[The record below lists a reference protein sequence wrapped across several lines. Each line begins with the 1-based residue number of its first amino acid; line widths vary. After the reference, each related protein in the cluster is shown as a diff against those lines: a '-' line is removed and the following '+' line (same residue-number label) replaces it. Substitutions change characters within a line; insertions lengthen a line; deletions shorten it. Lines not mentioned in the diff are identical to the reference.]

1 MSTALILRLII
12 QTLITSLGTAFFYI
26 LTMLNKDRV
35 PRGLF
40 VKLFIYFNFAF
51 SIAPLVDYNTRVF
64 YSLGI
69 VILSQLVLLKHN
81 ILQSFVLTFIFLV
94 MGLILDSVVMLIFTE
109 VLKFEVPTIS
119 YGINWI
125 SVFASTMINIGIV
138 GITWVLR
145 GKIKAVLIKIS
156 YLKNYQITLPLLAI
170 VLMLLYVFWVN
181 FYVIYGNTQSMFV
194 QIIMLVVVFFISMV
208 VFYATD
214 QYMKKTNE
222 NLVLKERV
230 SDMSKNQSNQTKS
243 KSEFEKS
250 VEFDL
255 FSSGFGEK
263 ISENFQLEG
272 VLYESENSLIY
283 KLTGMDSIGYTLK
296 AISKEK
302 MESVD
307 FKRLQAL
314 NINRVASLIE
324 YADTSQFHYFLKPF
338 IDGINLHEH
347 VKANGPMAEKQLV
360 DVLEQLMN
368 IISAL
373 HEHTEPLIYRDIKP
387 SNLIIDK
394 AGRLHLI
401 DIETIRKSNAK
412 REMDTILIATKGFT
426 APEQYG
432 FSQSHEKSDIFSIGA
447 TAYFLATGKM
457 PHYDQVH
464 DSNFADHQNVSPKLM
479 AFIRKCMQFN
489 PEDRYASVKEASESL
504 VVGVS

>member
-1 MSTALILRLII
+1 MDLELILRMIIITFIQVVGFTAFLVITFPKTERLSYKRILII
-12 QTLITSLGTAFFYI
+12 FSFLYLCNSLVPFISIDTRLYFHMMVLI
-26 LTMLNKDRV
+26 LTC
-35 PRGLF
+35 
-40 VKLFIYFNFAF
+40 
-51 SIAPLVDYNTRVF
+51 LVFLRY
-64 YSLGI
+64 
-69 VILSQLVLLKHN
+69 N
-81 ILQSFVLTFIFLV
+81 ILQSFIITFICLV
-94 MGLILDSVVMLIFTE
+94 AGLIIDTGLVIILQFT
-109 VLKFEVPTIS
+109 LKIPVERIS
-119 YGINWI
+119 QGFNFFILMAALFMAAAY
-125 SVFASTMINIGIV
+125 STFACIIKN
-138 GITWVLR
+138 
-145 GKIKAVLIKIS
+145 KIKVILIKRS
-156 YLKNYQITLPLLAI
+156 YLKKYQITIPLMTI
-170 VLMLLYVFWVN
+170 IMMFLYTFWIN
-181 FYVIYGNTQSMFV
+181 FYIAIGNTQSSIV
-194 QIIMLVVVFFISMV
+194 QIMMLTVILIISGVVLYVS
-208 VFYATD
+208 D
-214 QYMKKTNE
+214 QYMKNKNE
-222 NLVLKERV
+222 NLVLKARL
-230 SDMSKNQSNQTKS
+230 SSLTNHSRNQSNQVKS

-263 ISENFQLEG
+263 ISEEYQLNG

-283 KLTGMDSIGYTLK
+283 KLTGMDSNDYTLK

-338 IDGINLHEH
+338 IEGINLHEH
-347 VKANGPMAEKQLV
+347 VNANGPMAENQLV

-394 AGRLHLI
+394 DGRLHLI

-464 DSNFADHQNVSPKLM
+464 DSNFADHQNVSSKLM

-489 PEDRYASVKEASESL
+489 PEDRYASVKEANESI
-504 VVGVS
+504 